1 MKKKLKLSYEEMFP
15 RFFFLKETQKSKLI
29 YIKTEKELQ
38 RPSKINS
45 KIGTVQSRFS
55 DIKSDNLTCDLVTIL
70 QRLFFNLQ
78 LNK

>member
-1 MKKKLKLSYEEMFP
+1 MKKCF
-15 RFFFLKETQKSKLI
+15 RDFFFLKETQK
-29 YIKTEKELQ
+29 
-38 RPSKINS
+38 SKINS